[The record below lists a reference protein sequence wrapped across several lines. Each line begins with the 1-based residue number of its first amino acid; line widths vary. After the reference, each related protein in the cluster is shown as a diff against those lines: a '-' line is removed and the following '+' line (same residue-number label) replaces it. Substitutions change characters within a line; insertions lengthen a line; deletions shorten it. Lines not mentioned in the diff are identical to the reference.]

1 MELLIENVINV
12 GADEFYRASRYK
24 IPLSVV
30 FINTKNK
37 KAFNILEKNIRQID
51 IVQQLSSQTIVLF
64 LLHTDTH
71 SAELVIRKLKDIFT
85 FTYTMREFNSSE
97 HTFIEALALENMQK
111 LD

>member
-64 LLHTDTH
+64 LPHTDTQ
-71 SAELVIRKLKDIFT
+71 SAELFLKKIKNMFI

-97 HTFIEALALENMQK
+97 HTFIEALALENAQK